1 MPNYDFRC
9 DQCQHVFERKL
20 KYEECDQ
27 PTKEPCPEC
36 QTENSVVYVP
46 SFSGLGDPIKLGLQR
61 PPDAFLHGVIG
72 RMKEKVPNSDFS
84 KARFQ
89 PGRLI

>member
-1 MPNYDFRC
+1 VPNYDFRC
-9 DQCQHVFERKL
+9 DNCGEIFERKL
-20 KYEECDQ
+20 SYETIDQ

-36 QTENSVVYVP
+36 QTNSIVYVP
-46 SFSGLGDPIKLGLQR
+46 SFSGLGDPIKLGITR
-61 PPDAFLHGVIG
+61 PPDAFLHGVLG
-72 RMKEKVPNSDFS
+72 RMKSSVPNTDFS